1 MGRMN
6 FNDDTR
12 NLLLS
17 NNMRNNLSGNYTS
30 SHQHYRSTYLPENT
44 INGIARKRRNIFSR
58 LNLTQALERG
68 KQPRQSK
75 LLLMKNNYEPDQS
88 IIPEETHSSHFL
100 AKHMNKYSIS
110 KHDKSRH
117 IIQLTFRA

>member
-1 MGRMN
+1 MPTTTRMSRMN
-6 FNDDTR
+6 FNNDTR
-12 NLLLS
+12 NLLPI
-17 NNMRNNLSGNYTS
+17 NNIRGNLSGNYNS
-30 SHQHYRSTYLPENT
+30 SSSHYRSAYMNENT
-44 INGIARKRRNIFSR
+44 ITESSRKRRNIFSR

-75 LLLMKNNYEPDQS
+75 ILLMKHYEPDQS

-110 KHDKSRH
+110 KQEKSRH
-117 IIQLTFRA
+117 YYS

>member
-6 FNDDTR
+6 FNNDTR
-12 NLLLS
+12 NLLS
-17 NNMRNNLSGNYTS
+17 INNMRNNLSGNYNS
-30 SHQHYRSTYLPENT
+30 SHQHYRSAYLAENT
-44 INGIARKRRNIFSR
+44 LAGTNRNRRNIFSR

-75 LLLMKNNYEPDQS
+75 LLLMKHYEPDQS

-100 AKHMNKYSIS
+100 AKHMSKYSIS
-110 KHDKSRH
+110 KQDKSRH
-117 IIQLTFRA
+117 YCN